1 MGTLGRYAGIVCAR
15 KSGHGQV
22 AMIVDLERGRG
33 WEHSAQNDWP
43 TKYAEHSRTKSNR
56 RILPALAHSRTKSNR
71 WQYPAN
77 GPGPRS
83 ILAGRSPTAILEQ
96 LQLPATLPNL
106 PSTQYPVQF
115 HIYRNLL
122 GGPAGEHPPPIL
134 LVLCD
139 LFPQGLHQAL
149 WLWISLMDKSL
160 KI

>member
-1 MGTLGRYAGIVCAR
+1 MGTLGRYAGIVCTR

-22 AMIVDLERGRG
+22 AMIVDQERGRG

-43 TKYAEHSRTKSNR
+43 TKYAEHSRTKSN
-56 RILPALAHSRTKSNR
+56 H

-96 LQLPATLPNL
+96 LQLPATLPNH

-122 GGPAGEHPPPIL
+122 GGPAGEHPPIL